1 VTLQGDETAPQP
13 AGPDRFLNREL
24 SWLAFDARV
33 LALAESPE
41 LPLLE
46 RVKFLAISA
55 RNLDEFFQVRVAGL
69 KAQLDAGVLAASPDG
84 RSSLEQLQE
93 IRLPV
98 EALLRR
104 MERVLAKELQP
115 RLAEQGIRFVDW
127 DALSERDRAR
137 LRHEYETRIH
147 PALTPL
153 AVDPAHPF
161 PWISNLTLN
170 LAVLVDDAAGTR
182 HFARVKVPP
191 VFPRFADLGDGRLL
205 PIEALITAHL
215 DLLFP
220 GTEVVGCW
228 AFRVTRDADLLVDE
242 GEADDLLAAIESG
255 LHRRLRVN
263 DAVRLEIDSAAAP
276 EVVQLLSEG
285 LDLAESDVYLQRGP
299 LAFAALW
306 QLCAIERPDL
316 KDPPWQPITQPRL
329 ERESGGDLFAVLRAG
344 DVMVHHPYDSFGS
357 SVGAFLEQAARDPD
371 VLAIKH
377 TLYRTAVRENRMLRA
392 LIQAAQDGKEV
403 VTLVEIK
410 ARFDEEANI
419 EWARSLESAGGNVV
433 YGQVGLKTH
442 GKVVLV
448 VRREHGGIR
457 RYCHIGTGNYNPE
470 TARVYEDLGLFT
482 AASEIGADVGE
493 LFNHLTGCGVSG
505 TYRKLLVAPRALRAG
520 LVERILEEAAA
531 VDGEIVIKVNGL
543 SDPDV
548 IDALYRAGKAGTRID
563 LLVRSACCLRPGV
576 PGLSENI
583 RVRSVVGRFLEHSRI
598 FRFGSAARG
607 RRYYIGSADLMTR
620 NLEGRVEVLAPV
632 EDAGLRTRLDEI
644 LRVNFD
650 PNAQA
655 WELEGGGRWRRT
667 PEAGGFSTHA
677 RFQELARKPG

>member
-1 VTLQGDETAPQP
+1 VTPQGEKTLEP
-13 AGPDRFLNREL
+13 ASPDRFLNREL
-24 SWLAFDARV
+24 SWLGFDARV
-33 LALAESPE
+33 LALAEDPE

-46 RVKFLAISA
+46 RVKFLAIAA

-69 KAQLDAGVLAASPDG
+69 KAQVDAGVLSASPDG
-84 RSSLEQLQE
+84 RSPLEQLLE

-98 EALLRR
+98 EGLVRR

-115 RLAEQGIRFVDW
+115 RLAEEGIRFVDW
-127 DALSERDRAR
+127 DALDEHDRAR

-161 PWISNLTLN
+161 PWISNLALN
-170 LAVLVDDAAGTR
+170 LAVLVDDEHGER

-205 PIEALITAHL
+205 PLEALIAAHL

-220 GTEVVGCW
+220 GTQIVGCW

-263 DAVRLEIDSAAAP
+263 DAVRLELEATAAP

-285 LDLAESDVYLQRGP
+285 LDLTESDVYLQRAP
-299 LAFAALW
+299 LAIGALW
-306 QLCAIERPDL
+306 DLCAIDRLDL
-316 KDPPWQPITQPRL
+316 KDGAWQPVTQPRL
-329 ERESGGDLFAVLRAG
+329 GREAGGDLFAVLRAG
-344 DVMVHHPYDSFGS
+344 DVMVHHPYDSFRS
-357 SVGAFLEQAARDPD
+357 SVEAFLEQAARDPD

-377 TLYRTAVRENRMLRA
+377 TLYRTAVRENRVLRA

-433 YGQVGLKTH
+433 YGLVGLKTH

-448 VRREHGGIR
+448 VRREQGGIR

-470 TARVYEDLGLFT
+470 TARAYEDIGLLT
-482 AASEIGADVGE
+482 ASAEIGADVGE
-493 LFNHLTGCGVSG
+493 LFNHLTGCG
-505 TYRKLLVAPRALRAG
+505 TDADYRKLLVAPGALRSG
-520 LVERILEEAAA
+520 LTALIREEAAA
-531 VDGEIVIKVNGL
+531 GDGEITFKVNGL
-543 SDPDV
+543 TDPEL
-548 IDALYRAGKAGTRID
+548 IDELYRAGAAGAQID
-563 LLVRSACCLRPGV
+563 LLVRGACCLRPGV

-583 RVRSVVGRFLEHSRI
+583 HVRSVVGRFLEHSRI

-607 RRYYIGSADLMTR
+607 RRYLIGSADLMTR
-620 NLEGRVEVLAPV
+620 NLDRRVEVLAPV
-632 EDAGLRTRLDEI
+632 EDPELRARLDTI
-644 LRVNFD
+644 LEVNLD
-650 PNAQA
+650 PDARA
-655 WELEGGGRWRRT
+655 WQLDGDGHWRRT
-667 PEAGGFSTHA
+667 PESGGFSVHA
-677 RFQELARKPG
+677 RFQELARKG

>member
-1 VTLQGDETAPQP
+1 VPTAALRTQE
-13 AGPDRFLNREL
+13 ASPDRFLNREL
-24 SWLAFDARV
+24 SWLGFEARV
-33 LALAESPE
+33 LALAEDPA

-46 RVKFLAISA
+46 RVKFLAICA

-69 KAQLDAGVLAASPDG
+69 KAQVDAGVLAASPDG
-84 RSSLEQLQE
+84 RSPLEQLQE
-93 IRLPV
+93 TRLPV
-98 EALLRR
+98 EELLSR
-104 MERVLAKELQP
+104 MERVFGKELQP
-115 RLAEQGIRFVDW
+115 QLAEQGIRFVDW
-127 DALSERDRAR
+127 DALDERGRER
-137 LRHEYETRIH
+137 MRSEYETRIH

-170 LAVLVDDAAGTR
+170 LAVLVDDANGAR

-191 VFPRFADLGDGRLL
+191 MFPRFVDLGDGRLL
-205 PIEALITAHL
+205 PLEALIAAHL
-215 DLLFP
+215 ALLFP
-220 GTEVVGCW
+220 GTTVVGCW

-263 DAVRLEIDSAAAP
+263 DAVRLEIDAAAAP

-285 LDLAESDVYLQRGP
+285 LDLTEGDVYLQRGP
-299 LAFAALW
+299 MALGALW
-306 QLCAIERPDL
+306 QLYAIERPDL
-316 KDPPWQPITQPRL
+316 KDAPWQPVTQPRL
-329 ERESGGDLFAVLRAG
+329 GREVGGDLFAVLRAG

-357 SVGAFLEQAARDPD
+357 SVEAFLEQAARDPD

-377 TLYRTAVRENRMLRA
+377 TLYRTAVRENRLLRA

-419 EWARSLESAGGNVV
+419 EWARALESAGGNVV
-433 YGQVGLKTH
+433 YGLVGLKTH

-448 VRREHGGIR
+448 VRREQSGIR

-470 TARVYEDLGLFT
+470 TARSYEDLGLFT
-482 AASEIGADVGE
+482 ANSEIGADVGE

-505 TYRKLLVAPRALRAG
+505 AYRKLLVAPNALRSG
-520 LVERILEEAAA
+520 LIEQIREEALAG
-531 VDGEIVIKVNGL
+531 DGEIVIKVNGL
-543 SDPDV
+543 SDPEV
-548 IDALYRAGKAGTRID
+548 IDALYQANTAGTKID
-563 LLVRSACCLRPGV
+563 LLLRSICSLRPGV
-576 PGLSENI
+576 PGVSENI
-583 RVRSVVGRFLEHSRI
+583 RVRGVVGRFLEHSRI

-607 RRYYIGSADLMTR
+607 RRYFIGSADLMTR
-620 NLEGRVEVLAPV
+620 NLDRRVEVLTPV
-632 EDAGLRTRLDEI
+632 EDPALRARLDEI
-644 LRVNFD
+644 LWVNFD
-650 PNAQA
+650 PDAQA
-655 WELEGGGRWRRT
+655 WELDGNGRWQRT

-677 RFQELARKPG
+677 RFQELARRPG